1 MMNFLKDGRSKL
13 AKTREKSAR
22 KSKNIKDYQKKKI
35 TYNKITAL
43 IKNTLLVLCLNTLPS
58 V

>member
-1 MMNFLKDGRSKL
+1 MANFLKDKRRKL
-13 AKTREKSAR
+13 AKIREKSAR
-22 KSKNIKDYQKKKI
+22 KSKNIKDYQKKI

-43 IKNTLLVLCLNTLPS
+43 IKNTLLVLCLNTIPS

>member
-22 KSKNIKDYQKKKI
+22 KSKNIKDYQKKKSP
-35 TYNKITAL
+35 T
-43 IKNTLLVLCLNTLPS
+43 IKLQL
-58 V
+58 